1 MLPYI
6 EIAGRTIPM
15 YGLMGVCGFVA
26 ALLLIVVLG
35 RRLRVDRENA
45 VYLFVFTVIGAM
57 AGAKLLYLCTV
68 WSDVVADLPLIW
80 QDPAT
85 FVGTYLSGG
94 FVFYGG
100 LIGGAAM
107 AFGYCA
113 AFRWRLVDYLPVL
126 VPAIPLMHAFGRV
139 GCFCA
144 GCCYG
149 IEVPWGM
156 TYTHAVSGPNGV
168 PLFPVQLVEA
178 GCELVICAMLVAVS
192 VRTFGRN
199 RNPKA
204 SPRRDPHP
212 TFGQG
217 SRDELQAQRQL
228 QAQCASSA
236 CNSQLHREPEPDC
249 EPQPHREPE
258 SDCDPESNCESHRWS
273 QVAHSPNPWGA
284 SPNPW
289 GLLALYCL
297 MYAPVRFVLEFFR
310 GDAVRG
316 FWLGL
321 STSQW
326 LSIAAV
332 IIAAGVVWRISSVG
346 RRRPAAAVEPHDA
359 QPAG

>member
-1 MLPYI
+1 MMLPYI

-178 GCELVICAMLVAVS
+178 GCELVICAILVAVS

-212 TFGQG
+212 TFDQG

-236 CNSQLHREPEPDC
+236 CNSQSHREPESDC
-249 EPQPHREPE
+249 ELQPHREPE
-258 SDCDPESNCESHRWS
+258 SDCEPEPDCESLRRS
-273 QVAHSPNPWGA
+273 QAAH

-359 QPAG
+359 QPVG